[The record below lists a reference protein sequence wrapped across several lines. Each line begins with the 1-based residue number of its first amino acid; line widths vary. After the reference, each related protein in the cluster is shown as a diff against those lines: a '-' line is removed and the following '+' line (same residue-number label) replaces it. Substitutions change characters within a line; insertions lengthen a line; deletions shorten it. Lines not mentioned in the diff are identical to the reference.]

1 MMPQIVDLA
10 VQIVRFV
17 DDYQPGIAACQFVD
31 ADGRRHTLI
40 DKAPI
45 FSAETLDAD
54 SRYPRPGAARS
65 VLKRRRDACGRE
77 LASISTA
84 DPYSIES
91 SEGLSEFVVL
101 QTPDLGTS
109 GRCCM
114 ITGNRRQ
121 LGRVRTG
128 SHSGLFRR

>member
-54 SRYPRPGAARS
+54 SRYPRLGTAQS
-65 VLKRRRDACGRE
+65 VLKRRCDALRTGTSQYQHRRS
-77 LASISTA
+77 LQ
-84 DPYSIES
+84 YS
-91 SEGLSEFVVL
+91 VVRGGSGIRSATDS
-101 QTPDLGTS
+101 QLGTYARS
-109 GRCCM
+109 
-114 ITGNRRQ
+114 
-121 LGRVRTG
+121 LP
-128 SHSGLFRR
+128 

>member
-17 DDYQPGIAACQFVD
+17 DDYQPGIVACQFVD

-65 VLKRRRDACGRE
+65 VLKRRCDACGRE

-101 QTPDLGTS
+101 QTQISAPPDDAA
-109 GRCCM
+109 
-114 ITGNRRQ
+114 
-121 LGRVRTG
+121 
-128 SHSGLFRR
+128 